1 MHNQT
6 EPTTIKLSIQDDRNY
21 KNEKEVIVNSEQPQ
35 LISLQLGDIKPNGN
49 YKIVA
54 EGLSGIVFRNE
65 SSLSVE
71 KKNVS
76 LFIQTDKAIY
86 KPSETIRFRV
96 LVLDQ
101 LLRPAPIKKGDLLV
115 YITVC
120 HYHILYACV
129 IVLGIV

>member
-1 MHNQT
+1 MTLHNQT
-6 EPTTIKLSIQDDRNY
+6 EPTTIKLSIQDDKNY
-21 KNEKEVIVNSEQPQ
+21 KNEKEVIVNNEQPQ

-49 YKIVA
+49 YKVVA
-54 EGLSGIVFRNE
+54 EGLSGIIFKNE

-86 KPSETIRFRV
+86 KPGETIRFRV

-115 YITVC
+115 YIVVC
-120 HYHILYACV
+120 HYHILYICTY
-129 IVLGIV
+129 II